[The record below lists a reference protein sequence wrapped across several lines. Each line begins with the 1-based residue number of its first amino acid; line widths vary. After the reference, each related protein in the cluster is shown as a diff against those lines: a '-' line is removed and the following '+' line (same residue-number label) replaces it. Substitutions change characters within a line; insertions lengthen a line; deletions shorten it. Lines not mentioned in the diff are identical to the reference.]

1 MGIISVENLDRLY
14 WLGRY
19 SERVYTSARLFATSF
34 DRMIDMDL
42 ENYAEFCSQLDI
54 PNIYHSRE
62 DFCERYIID
71 EQDPN
76 SIYSNLMRAYDNA
89 VELRNEI
96 GSEPIT
102 YIQLAVYDM
111 KRSRIVNAPII
122 GLQKVVDDILAF
134 WGIVD
139 DMIESENLRNIIKVG
154 KRIERLDLY
163 GRLQVER
170 TSIVREVH
178 RLAGRIQRTSLHYD
192 TGKIEELQSLIEAEQ
207 INYDRVVELAD
218 GLRVD

>member
-42 ENYAEFCSQLDI
+42 EDYAAFCNQLDI
-54 PNIYHSRE
+54 PDIYHSRE
-62 DFCERYIID
+62 DFCERYILD
-71 EQDPN
+71 GKDPN
-76 SIYSNLMRAYDNA
+76 SIYSNLLRAYDNA

-102 YIQLAVYDM
+102 YIQLCVYDM
-111 KRSRIVNAPII
+111 RRSKVLSAPIV
-122 GLQKVVDDILAF
+122 GLQKVIDNILAF

-163 GRLQVER
+163 GRLQADR
-170 TSIVREVH
+170 TSVIREIH
-178 RLAGRIQRTSLHYD
+178 RLAGRIPRTNLHYD
-192 TGKIEELQSLIEAEQ
+192 TEKLEELQRLAGAEH
-207 INYDRVVELAD
+207 IDYGRVVELAD

>member
-54 PNIYHSRE
+54 PNIYRSRE
-62 DFCERYIID
+62 DFCERYIVD

-111 KRSRIVNAPII
+111 KRSRIVSAPIV
-122 GLQKVVDDILAF
+122 GLQKVIDDILAF

-163 GRLQVER
+163 GRLQVDR

-178 RLAGRIQRTSLHYD
+178 RLAGRIPRTSLHYD
-192 TGKIEELQSLIEAEQ
+192 TAKIEEMQRLAEADR
-207 INYDRVVELAD
+207 IDYDRIVELAD
-218 GLRVD
+218 GLRAD

>member
-1 MGIISVENLDRLY
+1 MGIISIENLDRLY

-34 DRMIDMDL
+34 DRMIDMNLDD
-42 ENYAEFCSQLDI
+42 YAQFCALLDI
-54 PNIYHSRE
+54 PNIYQSRE
-62 DFCERYIID
+62 EFCGRYIVD

-102 YIQLAVYDM
+102 YIQLSVYDM
-111 KRSRIVNAPII
+111 KKSKLLSAPIV
-122 GLQKVVDDILAF
+122 GLQKVIDNILAF

-139 DMIESENLRNIIKVG
+139 DMIESENVRNIIKTG

-163 GRLQVER
+163 GRLQVDR
-170 TSIVREVH
+170 TSIAREVH
-178 RLAGRIQRTSLHYD
+178 RLAGRIQRTNLHYD
-192 TGKIEELQSLIEAEQ
+192 REKIEELNRLVEEDEID
-207 INYDRVVELAD
+207 YDRIVELAD
-218 GLRVD
+218 GVRTD

>member
-19 SERVYTSARLFATSF
+19 SERVYTSARLFAASF
-34 DRMIDMDL
+34 DRMIDVDMG
-42 ENYAEFCSQLDI
+42 NYANFCRQLDI

-62 DFCERYIID
+62 DFCKRYIAD
-71 EQDPN
+71 EEDPN

-89 VELRNEI
+89 VVLRNEI

-102 YIQLAVYDM
+102 YIQLSVYDM
-111 KRSRIVNAPII
+111 KKSRISSAPIV
-122 GLQKVVDDILAF
+122 GLQKVEDNILAF

-139 DMIESENLRNIIKVG
+139 DMIESENTRNIIKTG

-163 GRLQVER
+163 GRLQMDR
-170 TSIVREVH
+170 TSIVREIN
-178 RLAGRIQRTSLHYD
+178 RLAGRITRTNLHYD
-192 TGKIEELQSLIEAEQ
+192 EDKLKELKKLAEDEQ
-207 INYDRVVELAD
+207 INYDRIVELAD
-218 GLRVD
+218 QLRKD

>member
-19 SERVYTSARLFATSF
+19 SERVYTSARLFAASF
-34 DRMIDMDL
+34 DRMIDVDMG
-42 ENYAEFCSQLDI
+42 NYANFCRQLDI

-62 DFCERYIID
+62 DFCKRYIAD
-71 EQDPN
+71 EEDPN

-89 VELRNEI
+89 VVLRNEI

-102 YIQLAVYDM
+102 YIQLSVYDM
-111 KRSRIVNAPII
+111 KKSRISSAPIV
-122 GLQKVVDDILAF
+122 GLQKVEDNILAF

-139 DMIESENLRNIIKVG
+139 DMIESENTRNIIKTG

-163 GRLQVER
+163 GRLQMDR
-170 TSIVREVH
+170 TSIVREIN
-178 RLAGRIQRTSLHYD
+178 RLAGRITRTNLHYD
-192 TGKIEELQSLIEAEQ
+192 EDKLKELKKLAEDEQ
-207 INYDRVVELAD
+207 INYDRIVELAD
-218 GLRVD
+218 HLRKD

>member
-111 KRSRIVNAPII
+111 KRSRIVSAPII

>member
-42 ENYAEFCSQLDI
+42 NDHARFCELLDI
-54 PNIYHSRE
+54 PDIYRSRE
-62 DFCERYIID
+62 DFCERYILD
-71 EQDPN
+71 EQDRN
-76 SIYSNLMRAYDNA
+76 SIYANLIRAYDNA

-102 YIQLAVYDM
+102 YMQLSLYDM
-111 KRSRIVNAPII
+111 KRSKVLSAPIV
-122 GLQKVVDDILAF
+122 GLQKVIDNILAF

-139 DMIESENLRNIIKVG
+139 DMIEDENVRNIIKTG

-163 GRLQVER
+163 GRLQADR
-170 TSIVREVH
+170 TAIAREVH
-178 RLAGRIQRTSLHYD
+178 RLAGRIRRTNLHYD
-192 TGKIEELQSLIEAEQ
+192 AAKIEELMELVETDEID
-207 INYDRVVELAD
+207 YDRIVELAD
-218 GLRVD
+218 SVRMD

>member
-19 SERVYTSARLFATSF
+19 TERVYTSARLFAVSF
-34 DRMIDMDL
+34 DRMIDVDISDY
-42 ENYAEFCSQLDI
+42 NEFCNQLDI
-54 PNIYHSRE
+54 PNIYSSRE
-62 DFCERYIID
+62 NFCQRYISD
-71 EQDPN
+71 EEDPN

-89 VELRNEI
+89 IVLRNEI

-111 KRSRIVNAPII
+111 KKSKVTSAPIV
-122 GLQKVVDDILAF
+122 GLQKIVDNILAF

-139 DMIESENLRNIIKVG
+139 DMIENENTRNIIKTG

-163 GRLQVER
+163 GRLHMDRV
-170 TSIVREVH
+170 SIVREIH
-178 RLAGRIQRTSLHYD
+178 RLVGRITRTNLHYD
-192 TGKIEELQSLIEAEQ
+192 EEKLAELRWLAEKEQ
-207 INYDRVVELAD
+207 VDYDRVVELAD
-218 GLRVD
+218 QLRKD